1 MQCGGRKVYIEMLAT
16 LERVQSELEGAP
28 EAKTDTEA
36 LVRIE
41 LATSLAAAVRY
52 LRALAADE
60 VAP

>member
-1 MQCGGRKVYIEMLAT
+1 MYTEMLAM
-16 LERVQSELEGAP
+16 LEQVQSDLEAAP

-41 LATSLAAAVRY
+41 FANSLASAIRY

>member
-1 MQCGGRKVYIEMLAT
+1 MYIEMLAT
-16 LERVQSELEGAP
+16 LERVQAELEAAP

-36 LVRIE
+36 LVRME
-41 LATSLAAAVRY
+41 LANSLAAAVRY

>member
-1 MQCGGRKVYIEMLAT
+1 VYIEMLAT
-16 LERVQSELEGAP
+16 LERVQSALEAAS